1 MCIRDSTYTHMGQGE
16 MNAEGLTQL
25 LVDSNYSGILS
36 LEWERMWHPYLDPIE
51 LALDNLNKS
60 FTAIHT

>member
-1 MCIRDSTYTHMGQGE
+1 MGQGE

-51 LALDNLNKS
+51 LALENLNKS
-60 FTAIHT
+60 FAAIHT